1 MVNTRALLVLA
12 VGLLTIVGLFV
23 VYLGVGAVALAPGDV
38 LLALLNRA
46 TDPVHR
52 QIVWELRVPRALV
65 GTVSGALLGLAGALL
80 QAITRNPLA
89 EPGLTGVSAGGVLAA
104 VSWLTYGT
112 GGTATLPF
120 IAVLGG
126 AAAGA
131 CVYLLA
137 RNRSGSTNP
146 MHIALVGVLVSAVL
160 SAATSLLLIRNTEAL
175 GSILLWLIGS
185 LNGRVWTHWALLW
198 PWALVAL
205 PLGLLSAG
213 LANALQLGDEIAGGL
228 GLAIERAR
236 AVLLAIAVLL
246 TAGAIAV
253 VGAIGF
259 VGLIGP
265 HLARRLV
272 GEDARRVF
280 PVSVVLS
287 AGLLLGADTLA
298 QLLTLNPPFA
308 TTPYRAGL
316 PVGAVTALLGAPF
329 FLYLLRQKQL

>member
-1 MVNTRALLVLA
+1 
-12 VGLLTIVGLFV
+12 
-23 VYLGVGAVALAPGDV
+23 
-38 LLALLNRA
+38 
-46 TDPVHR
+46 
-52 QIVWELRVPRALV
+52 
-65 GTVSGALLGLAGALL
+65 
-80 QAITRNPLA
+80 
-89 EPGLTGVSAGGVLAA
+89 
-104 VSWLTYGT
+104 
-112 GGTATLPF
+112 
-120 IAVLGG
+120 
-126 AAAGA
+126 
-131 CVYLLA
+131 
-137 RNRSGSTNP
+137 
-146 MHIALVGVLVSAVL
+146 
-160 SAATSLLLIRNTEAL
+160 LLIRNTEAL